1 MRAFIAAI
9 PLLVSLAAFGQQL
22 PIFLGPA
29 INFFPPAVNST
40 GSIVVFGST
49 VTPQGSVQ
57 TTNDLYAGARNLVT
71 NVSSA
76 GIFTDGSR
84 AFFTS
89 VDAKGESVGIVDI
102 ASGTTRRLNTDTQ
115 GCIQPLVV
123 CPACF
128 FSCVATPH
136 ATPDGTRILYAVR
149 RSQPF
154 YTVTTDGAVVT
165 QLPVYSG
172 SLAPSPQ
179 RVISANGL
187 VAFTSTAPFGPTF
200 SASAT
205 DVYIMNLDGTNI
217 RNLTNFGINSAIFSS
232 NATISADGNTIVFQ
246 TNYAGS
252 NLPVSPDTQIWAVQA
267 DGSQLRQVTFGP
279 AAATSPSISAD
290 GRVGVFLQT
299 GAIYTMLPLS
309 APPPSLRRVPII
321 SFNYSIAQ
329 APVISDDGK
338 RVAFLLGPSEFA
350 AGAVYQANIDGTD
363 LHAIHAPRAISPHGV
378 VAAAGFGVL
387 PSPGSLVSVYGINFS
402 GDSITGAAG
411 FPLLPTLAG
420 ASVLVDAKAVPMLS
434 VSPWQINVEL
444 PQETPVKSA
453 NFQVSFD
460 DGIATP
466 AEVIAV
472 DATGPAVF
480 VTETQQAAVLHA
492 GTSILVDDPHPA
504 KAGETLEMFGTG
516 LGVTDPAIPAGQ
528 AAPANPPAIA
538 RITPVV
544 WINNNVPAQVVFA
557 GLAPGLAGVYQVNFV
572 VPTGLKPGRTT
583 ITLTNRER
591 TAGSSGTITIQ

>member
-1 MRAFIAAI
+1 MRAFIAAF
-9 PLLVSLAAFGQQL
+9 LLIVSLAAFGQQF
-22 PIFLGPA
+22 PIFIGPI

-40 GSIVVFGST
+40 GSVVVFGST

-128 FSCVATPH
+128 FSCVVTPH
-136 ATPDGTRILYAVR
+136 ATPDGTRILYSVSR
-149 RSQPF
+149 TQPF
-154 YTVTTDGAVVT
+154 FTVTTDGTTVT

-172 SLAPSPQ
+172 TFAPSPQ
-179 RVISANGL
+179 RVVSGNGL
-187 VAFTSTAPFGPTF
+187 VVFTSSAPFGPTF
-200 SASAT
+200 AASAT
-205 DVYIMNLDGTNI
+205 DVYSMNLDGSNI
-217 RNLTNFGINSAIFSS
+217 RNLTNFGSNSGIFSA

-246 TNYAGS
+246 TNYAGN
-252 NLPVSPDTQIWAVQA
+252 NLPVSPDMQIWAVQA

-290 GRVGVFLQT
+290 GHVGVFLQA

-321 SFNYSIAQ
+321 AFNYSTAQ

-363 LHAIHAPRAISPHGV
+363 LHALHAPRAISPHGV
-378 VAAAGFGVL
+378 VAAAGFGVP

-411 FPLLPTLAG
+411 FPLQPTLGG

-492 GTSILVDDPHPA
+492 GTSILVDDAHPA

-516 LGVTDPAIPAGQ
+516 LGVTDPVIGAGQ
-528 AAPANPPAIA
+528 PAPANPPAVA

-544 WINNNVPAQVVFA
+544 LINNNVPAQVLFA

-572 VPTGLKPGRTT
+572 VPAGLKPGHTT
-583 ITLTNRER
+583 ITLSNAQR